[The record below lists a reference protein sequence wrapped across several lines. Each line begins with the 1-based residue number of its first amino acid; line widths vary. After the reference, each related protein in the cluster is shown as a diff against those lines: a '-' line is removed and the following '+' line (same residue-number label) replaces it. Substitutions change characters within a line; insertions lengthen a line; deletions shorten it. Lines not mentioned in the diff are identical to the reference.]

1 MALKFKLGI
10 EMAVDLDQVNTKTA
24 KEVQSEALGK
34 GLWRALWIAIA
45 ICLLWLVIEGGLRLY
60 NRPAQLDAR
69 VVELEAQLSK
79 VLMQDAEI
87 NLALKSNLENQ
98 KNLAPVANQL
108 NQLLG
113 QVAQLPMNALPAAEA
128 PTVAPS
134 ADTKTVAQ
142 KVMTAIQSLGD
153 QLMRIQ
159 VVGDVKDVA
168 MTPAAQDLIRQQLRL
183 HFLSARLAWLSQL
196 PQACKDDLIQA
207 EKLIAKH
214 FQAQASSVVQIQ
226 KNISELRTE
235 VSKSIPMNKG
245 Q

>member
-1 MALKFKLGI
+1 MA
-10 EMAVDLDQVNTKTA
+10 ADLDQVNTKTA
-24 KEVQSEALGK
+24 KQAQSEALGK

-45 ICLLWLVIEGGLRLY
+45 ICILWLMIEGGLRLY

-79 VLMQDAEI
+79 VLTHEAEI
-87 NLALKSNLENQ
+87 NLALKSSLENQ

-108 NQLLG
+108 NQLLN
-113 QVAQLPMNALPAAEA
+113 QVAQLPMNALPIATTPTFKSNAETQ
-128 PTVAPS
+128 TVI
-134 ADTKTVAQ
+134 Q
-142 KVMTAIQSLGD
+142 KIMTAIQSLGD

-196 PQACKDDLIQA
+196 PQASRDDLIQA
-207 EKLIAKH
+207 EQLIAKH
-214 FQAQASSVVQIQ
+214 FQAQASSVVQVQ

-235 VSKSIPMNKG
+235 VSKSIPMSKG

>member
-1 MALKFKLGI
+1 MA
-10 EMAVDLDQVNTKTA
+10 ADLDQVNTKTA
-24 KEVQSEALGK
+24 KQVQSEALGK

-45 ICLLWLVIEGGLRLY
+45 VCLVWLVIEGGFRLY
-60 NRPAQLDAR
+60 HRPAQLDAR
-69 VVELEAQLSK
+69 VVELEAQLNK
-79 VLMQDAEI
+79 VLTQNAEI
-87 NLALKSNLENQ
+87 NLALKSSLETQ
-98 KNLAPVANQL
+98 KNLVPVTNQL
-108 NQLLG
+108 NQLLN
-113 QVAQLPMNALPAAEA
+113 QVAQLPMNSLPVAAA
-128 PTVAPS
+128 PAIASTASTPTVVQKITS
-134 ADTKTVAQ
+134 ASQ
-142 KVMTAIQSLGD
+142 GLGD

-196 PQACKDDLIQA
+196 PQATRDDLMQA

-226 KNISELRTE
+226 KNISELRAE
-235 VSKSIPMNKG
+235 VSKSIPVNKG

>member
-1 MALKFKLGI
+1 MA
-10 EMAVDLDQVNTKTA
+10 ADLDQVNTKTA
-24 KEVQSEALGK
+24 KQMQSEALGK

-45 ICLLWLVIEGGLRLY
+45 ICLVWLVIEGGLRLY
-60 NRPAQLDAR
+60 HRPAQLDAR
-69 VVELEAQLSK
+69 VLELETQLSK
-79 VLMQDAEI
+79 VLTHEAEI
-87 NLALKSNLENQ
+87 NIALKSSLENQ

-113 QVAQLPMNALPAAEA
+113 QVAQLPMNALPVTGA
-128 PTVAPS
+128 PTVAS
-134 ADTKTVAQ
+134 NAGNQTVIQ
-142 KVMTAIQSLGD
+142 KVMAAIKGLGD

-196 PQACKDDLIQA
+196 PQASRDDLVQA
-207 EKLIAKH
+207 EQLIAKH

-235 VSKSIPMNKG
+235 VSKLIPVNKG

>member
-1 MALKFKLGI
+1 MA
-10 EMAVDLDQVNTKTA
+10 ADLDQVNTKTA
-24 KEVQSEALGK
+24 KQAQSEALGK

-45 ICLLWLVIEGGLRLY
+45 VCILWLVIEGGFRLY

-79 VLMQDAEI
+79 VLTHEAEI
-87 NLALKSNLENQ
+87 NLALKSSLENQ

-108 NQLLG
+108 NQLLN
-113 QVAQLPMNALPAAEA
+113 QVAQLPMNALPVATTPTFTSNAETQ
-128 PTVAPS
+128 TVI
-134 ADTKTVAQ
+134 Q
-142 KVMTAIQSLGD
+142 KIMTAIQSLGD

-196 PQACKDDLIQA
+196 PQASRDDLIQA
-207 EKLIAKH
+207 EQLIAKH
-214 FQAQASSVVQIQ
+214 FQAQASSVVQVQ
-226 KNISELRTE
+226 KNISELRAE
-235 VSKSIPMNKG
+235 ISKSIPMSKG

>member
-1 MALKFKLGI
+1 MA
-10 EMAVDLDQVNTKTA
+10 ADLDQVNTKTA
-24 KEVQSEALGK
+24 KQVQSEALGK

-45 ICLLWLVIEGGLRLY
+45 ICLVWLVIEGGFRLY
-60 NRPAQLDAR
+60 HRPAQLDGR
-69 VVELEAQLSK
+69 VAELEAQLAK
-79 VLMQDAEI
+79 VLTQEAEI
-87 NLALKSNLENQ
+87 NLALKSSLENQ

-108 NQLLG
+108 NQLLS
-113 QVAQLPMNALPAAEA
+113 QVAQLPMNALPVAAA
-128 PTVAPS
+128 PVIASTASTPTVI
-134 ADTKTVAQ
+134 Q
-142 KVMTAIQSLGD
+142 KIMSAIQGLGD

-196 PQACKDDLIQA
+196 PQATRDDLVQA

-226 KNISELRTE
+226 KNISELRAE
-235 VSKSIPMNKG
+235 VSKSIPVNKG

>member
-1 MALKFKLGI
+1 MA
-10 EMAVDLDQVNTKTA
+10 ADLDQVNTKTA
-24 KEVQSEALGK
+24 KQVQSEALGK
-34 GLWRALWIAIA
+34 GLWKALWIAIA
-45 ICLLWLVIEGGLRLY
+45 ICLVWLVIEGGFRLY
-60 NRPAQLDAR
+60 HRPAQLDGR
-69 VVELEAQLSK
+69 VAELEAQLAK
-79 VLMQDAEI
+79 VLTQEAEI
-87 NLALKSNLENQ
+87 NLALKSSLENQ

-108 NQLLG
+108 NQLLS
-113 QVAQLPMNALPAAEA
+113 QVAQLPMNALPVAAAPVIASTASA
-128 PTVAPS
+128 PTV
-134 ADTKTVAQ
+134 VQ
-142 KVMTAIQSLGD
+142 KIMSAIQGLGD

-196 PQACKDDLIQA
+196 PQATRDDLIQA

-226 KNISELRTE
+226 KNISELRAE
-235 VSKSIPMNKG
+235 VSKSIPVGKG

>member
-1 MALKFKLGI
+1 MA
-10 EMAVDLDQVNTKTA
+10 ADLDQVNTKTA
-24 KEVQSEALGK
+24 KQAQSEALGK

-45 ICLLWLVIEGGLRLY
+45 VCILWLVIEGGFRLY

-79 VLMQDAEI
+79 VLTHEAEI
-87 NLALKSNLENQ
+87 NLALKSSLENQ

-108 NQLLG
+108 NQLLN
-113 QVAQLPMNALPAAEA
+113 QVAQLPMNALPVATT
-128 PTVAPS
+128 PTFTS
-134 ADTKTVAQ
+134 NTETQTVIQ
-142 KVMTAIQSLGD
+142 KIMTAIQSLGD

-196 PQACKDDLIQA
+196 PQASRDDLIQA
-207 EKLIAKH
+207 EQLIAKH
-214 FQAQASSVVQIQ
+214 FQAQASSVVQVQ

-235 VSKSIPMNKG
+235 VSKSIPMSKG

>member
-1 MALKFKLGI
+1 MA
-10 EMAVDLDQVNTKTA
+10 ADLDQVNTKTA
-24 KEVQSEALGK
+24 KQAQSEALGK

-45 ICLLWLVIEGGLRLY
+45 VCLVWLVIEGGLRLY
-60 NRPAQLDAR
+60 HRPAQLDAR
-69 VVELEAQLSK
+69 VAELETQLSK
-79 VLMQDAEI
+79 VLAHEAEI
-87 NLALKSNLENQ
+87 NLALKSSLENQ

-108 NQLLG
+108 NQLLN
-113 QVAQLPMNALPAAEA
+113 QVAQLPMNALPVATTPTFTSNAETQ
-128 PTVAPS
+128 TVI
-134 ADTKTVAQ
+134 Q
-142 KVMTAIQSLGD
+142 KIMTAIQSLGD

-196 PQACKDDLIQA
+196 PQASRDDLIQA
-207 EKLIAKH
+207 EQLIAKH
-214 FQAQASSVVQIQ
+214 FQAQASSVVQVQ

-235 VSKSIPMNKG
+235 VSKSIPMSKG

>member
-1 MALKFKLGI
+1 
-10 EMAVDLDQVNTKTA
+10 MAVDIDQVNTETA
-24 KEVQSEALGK
+24 KQAQSDTLSK
-34 GLWRALWIAIA
+34 GLWKALWIAIA
-45 ICLLWLVIEGGLRLY
+45 IFLMWLVIEGGLRLY
-60 NRPAQLDAR
+60 HRPALLDAR
-69 VVELEAQLSK
+69 VVELESQLSK

-108 NQLLG
+108 NQLLN
-113 QVAQLPMNALPAAEA
+113 QVAQLPMNALPVAAA
-128 PTVAPS
+128 PTVTSNAGNQ
-134 ADTKTVAQ
+134 TVIQ
-142 KVMTAIQSLGD
+142 KIMSAIQGLGD

-196 PQACKDDLIQA
+196 PQVTKDDLTQA

-235 VSKSIPMNKG
+235 ISKSIPISKG

>member
-1 MALKFKLGI
+1 MA
-10 EMAVDLDQVNTKTA
+10 ADLDQVNTKTA
-24 KEVQSEALGK
+24 KQVQSEALGK

-45 ICLLWLVIEGGLRLY
+45 ICFVWLVIEGGFRLY
-60 NRPAQLDAR
+60 HRPAQLDGR
-69 VVELEAQLSK
+69 VAELEAQLSK
-79 VLMQDAEI
+79 VLTQEAEI
-87 NLALKSNLENQ
+87 NLALKSSVENQ

-108 NQLLG
+108 NQLLN
-113 QVAQLPMNALPAAEA
+113 QVAQLPMNALPVAAA
-128 PTVAPS
+128 PAIASTASTPTV
-134 ADTKTVAQ
+134 VQ
-142 KVMTAIQSLGD
+142 KIMSAIQGLGD

-196 PQACKDDLIQA
+196 PQATRDDLMQA

-226 KNISELRTE
+226 KNISELRAE
-235 VSKSIPMNKG
+235 VSKSIPVNKG

>member
-1 MALKFKLGI
+1 
-10 EMAVDLDQVNTKTA
+10 
-24 KEVQSEALGK
+24 
-34 GLWRALWIAIA
+34 
-45 ICLLWLVIEGGLRLY
+45 VIEGGFRLY

-79 VLMQDAEI
+79 VLTHEAEI
-87 NLALKSNLENQ
+87 NLALKSSLENQ

-108 NQLLG
+108 NQLLN
-113 QVAQLPMNALPAAEA
+113 QVAQLPMNALPVATTPTFTSNAETQ
-128 PTVAPS
+128 TVI
-134 ADTKTVAQ
+134 Q
-142 KVMTAIQSLGD
+142 KIMTAIQSLGD

-196 PQACKDDLIQA
+196 PQASRDDLIQA
-207 EKLIAKH
+207 EQLIAKH
-214 FQAQASSVVQIQ
+214 FQAQASSVVQVQ

-235 VSKSIPMNKG
+235 VSKSIPMSKG

>member
-1 MALKFKLGI
+1 
-10 EMAVDLDQVNTKTA
+10 MAVELDQVSGKTTKQL
-24 KEVQSEALGK
+24 QSEALGK

-45 ICLLWLVIEGGLRLY
+45 ICLVWLVIEGGLRLY
-60 NRPAQLDAR
+60 HRPAQLDAR
-69 VVELEAQLSK
+69 VLELESQLSK
-79 VLMQDAEI
+79 VLTQEAEI
-87 NLALKSNLENQ
+87 NLALKSSLENQ

-108 NQLLG
+108 NQLMN
-113 QVAQLPMNALPAAEA
+113 QVAQLPMNALPVTEA
-128 PTVAPS
+128 PAIASNAGTQGFI
-134 ADTKTVAQ
+134 Q
-142 KVMTAIQSLGD
+142 KIMSAIQGLGD

-196 PQACKDDLIQA
+196 PQASKDDLIQA

-226 KNISELRTE
+226 KNISELRAE
-235 VSKSIPMNKG
+235 MSKSIPVNKG

>member
-1 MALKFKLGI
+1 
-10 EMAVDLDQVNTKTA
+10 MAVDLDQVNTKTA
-24 KEVQSEALGK
+24 KQAQSDALGK

-60 NRPAQLDAR
+60 QRPAQLDAR

-79 VLMQDAEI
+79 VLTQEAEI

-128 PTVAPS
+128 PTVAAS
-134 ADTKTVAQ
+134 ADTQTVAQ

-196 PQACKDDLIQA
+196 PQASKDDLIQA

-214 FQAQASSVVQIQ
+214 FQAQASSVVQMQ

-235 VSKSIPMNKG
+235 VAKSIPMSKG

>member
-1 MALKFKLGI
+1 
-10 EMAVDLDQVNTKTA
+10 MAVDIDQVNTKTT
-24 KEVQSEALGK
+24 KQTQSEALGK
-34 GLWRALWIAIA
+34 GLWKALWIAIA
-45 ICLLWLVIEGGLRLY
+45 ICLVWLVIEGGFRLY
-60 NRPAQLDAR
+60 HRPAQLDAR
-69 VVELEAQLSK
+69 IVELETQLSR
-79 VLMQDAEI
+79 VLTQDAEI
-87 NLALKSNLENQ
+87 NLALKSSLDNQ

-108 NQLLG
+108 NQLLN

-128 PTVAPS
+128 PAIASNTGTHTVIQRITS
-134 ADTKTVAQ
+134 
-142 KVMTAIQSLGD
+142 AIQGLGD

-196 PQACKDDLIQA
+196 PQATRDDLIQA

-235 VSKSIPMNKG
+235 ASKSIPVNKG

>member
-1 MALKFKLGI
+1 
-10 EMAVDLDQVNTKTA
+10 MAVDIDQVNTKTA
-24 KEVQSEALGK
+24 PQAQSDTLSK
-34 GLWRALWIAIA
+34 GLWKALWIAIA
-45 ICLLWLVIEGGLRLY
+45 IFLMWLVIEGGLRLY
-60 NRPAQLDAR
+60 HRPALLDAR
-69 VVELEAQLSK
+69 VVELESQLSK

-108 NQLLG
+108 NQLLN
-113 QVAQLPMNALPAAEA
+113 QVAQLPMNALPVAAA
-128 PTVAPS
+128 PTVTSNAGNQ
-134 ADTKTVAQ
+134 TVIQ
-142 KVMTAIQSLGD
+142 KIMSAIQGLGD

-196 PQACKDDLIQA
+196 PQVTKDDLTQA

-226 KNISELRTE
+226 KNINELRTE
-235 VSKSIPMNKG
+235 ISKSIPISKG

>member
-1 MALKFKLGI
+1 MA
-10 EMAVDLDQVNTKTA
+10 ADLDQVNTKTA
-24 KEVQSEALGK
+24 KQVQSEALGK

-45 ICLLWLVIEGGLRLY
+45 ICLVWLVIEGGFRLY
-60 NRPAQLDAR
+60 HRPAQLDGR
-69 VVELEAQLSK
+69 VAELEAQLAK
-79 VLMQDAEI
+79 VLTQEAEI
-87 NLALKSNLENQ
+87 NLALKSSLENQ

-108 NQLLG
+108 NQLLN
-113 QVAQLPMNALPAAEA
+113 QVAQLPMNALPVVAAPA
-128 PTVAPS
+128 IASTASTPTV
-134 ADTKTVAQ
+134 VQ
-142 KVMTAIQSLGD
+142 KIMSAIQGLGD

-196 PQACKDDLIQA
+196 PQATRDDLIQA

-226 KNISELRTE
+226 KNISELRAE
-235 VSKSIPMNKG
+235 VSKSIPVNKG

>member
-1 MALKFKLGI
+1 MA
-10 EMAVDLDQVNTKTA
+10 ADLDQVNTKTA
-24 KEVQSEALGK
+24 KQAQSEALGK

-45 ICLLWLVIEGGLRLY
+45 ICILWLVIEGGLRLC

-79 VLMQDAEI
+79 VLTHEAEI
-87 NLALKSNLENQ
+87 NLALKSSLENQ

-108 NQLLG
+108 NQLLN
-113 QVAQLPMNALPAAEA
+113 QVAQLPMNALPVATT
-128 PTVAPS
+128 PTFISNAR
-134 ADTKTVAQ
+134 TQTVIQ
-142 KVMTAIQSLGD
+142 KVMAAIQGLGD

-196 PQACKDDLIQA
+196 PQATRDDLIQA
-207 EKLIAKH
+207 EQLIAKH
-214 FQAQASSVVQIQ
+214 FQAQASSVVQVQ
-226 KNISELRTE
+226 KNIRELRTE
-235 VSKSIPMNKG
+235 VAKSIPMSKG

>member
-1 MALKFKLGI
+1 MA
-10 EMAVDLDQVNTKTA
+10 ADLDQVNTKTA
-24 KEVQSEALGK
+24 KQAQSEALGK

-45 ICLLWLVIEGGLRLY
+45 VCILWLVIEGGFRLY

-79 VLMQDAEI
+79 VLTHEAEI
-87 NLALKSNLENQ
+87 NLALKSSLENQ

-108 NQLLG
+108 NQLLN
-113 QVAQLPMNALPAAEA
+113 QVAQLPMNALPVATTPTFTSNAETQ
-128 PTVAPS
+128 TVI
-134 ADTKTVAQ
+134 Q
-142 KVMTAIQSLGD
+142 KIMRAIQGLGD

-196 PQACKDDLIQA
+196 PQASRDDLIQA
-207 EKLIAKH
+207 EQLIAKH
-214 FQAQASSVVQIQ
+214 FQAQASSVVQVQ

-235 VSKSIPMNKG
+235 VSKSIPMSKG

>member
-1 MALKFKLGI
+1 MA
-10 EMAVDLDQVNTKTA
+10 ADLDQVNTKTA
-24 KEVQSEALGK
+24 KQVQSEALGK

-45 ICLLWLVIEGGLRLY
+45 ICLVWLVIEGGFRLY
-60 NRPAQLDAR
+60 HRPAQLDGR
-69 VVELEAQLSK
+69 VAELEAQLAK
-79 VLMQDAEI
+79 VLTQEAEI
-87 NLALKSNLENQ
+87 NLALKSSLENQ

-108 NQLLG
+108 NQLLN
-113 QVAQLPMNALPAAEA
+113 QVAQLPMNALPVAAA
-128 PTVAPS
+128 PVIASTASTPTV
-134 ADTKTVAQ
+134 VQ
-142 KVMTAIQSLGD
+142 KIMSAIQGLGD

-196 PQACKDDLIQA
+196 PQATRDDLIQA

-226 KNISELRTE
+226 KNISELRAE
-235 VSKSIPMNKG
+235 VSKSIPVNKG

>member
-1 MALKFKLGI
+1 MA
-10 EMAVDLDQVNTKTA
+10 ADLDQVNTKTA
-24 KEVQSEALGK
+24 KQVQSEALGK

-45 ICLLWLVIEGGLRLY
+45 ICLVWLVIEGGFRLY
-60 NRPAQLDAR
+60 HRPAQLDAR
-69 VVELEAQLSK
+69 VVELEAQLAK
-79 VLMQDAEI
+79 VLTQEAEI
-87 NLALKSNLENQ
+87 NLALKSSLENQ

-108 NQLLG
+108 NQLLS
-113 QVAQLPMNALPAAEA
+113 QVAQLPMNALPAAGA
-128 PTVAPS
+128 PVVTSTAGTPTVFQKIMS
-134 ADTKTVAQ
+134 AIKG
-142 KVMTAIQSLGD
+142 LGD

-196 PQACKDDLIQA
+196 PQATRDDLIQA
-207 EKLIAKH
+207 EQLIAKH

-226 KNISELRTE
+226 KNISDLRAE
-235 VSKSIPMNKG
+235 VSKSTPVSKG

>member
-1 MALKFKLGI
+1 MA
-10 EMAVDLDQVNTKTA
+10 ADLDQVNTKTA
-24 KEVQSEALGK
+24 KQVQSEALGK

-45 ICLLWLVIEGGLRLY
+45 ICLVWLVIEGGFRLY
-60 NRPAQLDAR
+60 HRPAQLDGR
-69 VVELEAQLSK
+69 VGELEAQLAK
-79 VLMQDAEI
+79 VLTQEAEI
-87 NLALKSNLENQ
+87 NLALKSSLENQ

-108 NQLLG
+108 NQLLN
-113 QVAQLPMNALPAAEA
+113 QVAQLPMNALPVAAA
-128 PTVAPS
+128 PVIASTASTPTV
-134 ADTKTVAQ
+134 VQ
-142 KVMTAIQSLGD
+142 KIMSAIQGLGD

-196 PQACKDDLIQA
+196 PQATRDDLIQA

-226 KNISELRTE
+226 KNISELRAE
-235 VSKSIPMNKG
+235 VSKSIPVNKG

>member
-1 MALKFKLGI
+1 MA
-10 EMAVDLDQVNTKTA
+10 ADLDQVNTKTA
-24 KEVQSEALGK
+24 KQLQSEALGK

-45 ICLLWLVIEGGLRLY
+45 VCLVLLVIEGGFRLY

-69 VVELEAQLSK
+69 VVELEAQLAK
-79 VLMQDAEI
+79 VLTQEAEI
-87 NLALKSNLENQ
+87 NLALKSSLESQ

-108 NQLLG
+108 NQLLN
-113 QVAQLPMNALPAAEA
+113 QVGQLPMNALPVAEA
-128 PTVAPS
+128 PAIASNAGTQTVI
-134 ADTKTVAQ
+134 Q
-142 KVMTAIQSLGD
+142 KIMSAIQGLGD

-196 PQACKDDLIQA
+196 PQATKDDLIQA
-207 EKLIAKH
+207 DKLIAKH

-226 KNISELRTE
+226 KNISELRAE
-235 VSKSIPMNKG
+235 ASKSISVNKG

>member
-1 MALKFKLGI
+1 MA
-10 EMAVDLDQVNTKTA
+10 ADLDQVNTKTA
-24 KEVQSEALGK
+24 KQAQSEALGK

-45 ICLLWLVIEGGLRLY
+45 VCILWLVIEGGFRLY

-79 VLMQDAEI
+79 VLTHEAEI
-87 NLALKSNLENQ
+87 NLALKSSLENQ

-108 NQLLG
+108 NQLLN
-113 QVAQLPMNALPAAEA
+113 QVAQLPMNALPVATA
-128 PTVAPS
+128 PTVTSNAG
-134 ADTKTVAQ
+134 TQTVIQ
-142 KVMTAIQSLGD
+142 KIMTAIQGLGD

-196 PQACKDDLIQA
+196 PQASRDDLIQA
-207 EKLIAKH
+207 EQLIAKH
-214 FQAQASSVVQIQ
+214 FQAQASSVVQVQ

-235 VSKSIPMNKG
+235 VSKSIPMSKG

>member
-1 MALKFKLGI
+1 MA
-10 EMAVDLDQVNTKTA
+10 ADLDQVNTKTA
-24 KEVQSEALGK
+24 KQAQSEALGK

-45 ICLLWLVIEGGLRLY
+45 VCILWLVIEGGFRLY

-79 VLMQDAEI
+79 VLTHEAEI
-87 NLALKSNLENQ
+87 NLALKSSLENQ

-108 NQLLG
+108 NQLLN
-113 QVAQLPMNALPAAEA
+113 QVAQLPMNALPVATTPTFKSNAETQ
-128 PTVAPS
+128 TVI
-134 ADTKTVAQ
+134 Q
-142 KVMTAIQSLGD
+142 KIMTAIQSLGD

-196 PQACKDDLIQA
+196 PQASRDDLIQA
-207 EKLIAKH
+207 EQLIAKH
-214 FQAQASSVVQIQ
+214 FQAQASSVVQVQ

-235 VSKSIPMNKG
+235 VSKSIPMSKG

>member
-1 MALKFKLGI
+1 MA
-10 EMAVDLDQVNTKTA
+10 ADLDQVNTKTA
-24 KEVQSEALGK
+24 KQAQSEALGK

-45 ICLLWLVIEGGLRLY
+45 VCILWLVIEGGFRLY

-79 VLMQDAEI
+79 VLTHEAEI
-87 NLALKSNLENQ
+87 NLALKSSLENQ

-108 NQLLG
+108 NQLLN
-113 QVAQLPMNALPAAEA
+113 QVAQLPMNALPVATTPTFTSNAETQ
-128 PTVAPS
+128 TVI
-134 ADTKTVAQ
+134 Q
-142 KVMTAIQSLGD
+142 KIMTAIQGLGD

-196 PQACKDDLIQA
+196 PQASRDDLIQA
-207 EKLIAKH
+207 EQLIAKH
-214 FQAQASSVVQIQ
+214 FQAQASSVVQVQ

-235 VSKSIPMNKG
+235 VSKSIPMSKG

>member
-1 MALKFKLGI
+1 MA
-10 EMAVDLDQVNTKTA
+10 ADLDQVNTKTA
-24 KEVQSEALGK
+24 KQVQSEALGK

-45 ICLLWLVIEGGLRLY
+45 ICLVWLVIEGGFRLY
-60 NRPAQLDAR
+60 HRPAQLDGR
-69 VVELEAQLSK
+69 VAELEAQLAK
-79 VLMQDAEI
+79 VLTQEAEI
-87 NLALKSNLENQ
+87 NLALKSSLENQ

-108 NQLLG
+108 NQLLN
-113 QVAQLPMNALPAAEA
+113 QVAQLPMNALPVAAA
-128 PTVAPS
+128 PVIASTASTPTV
-134 ADTKTVAQ
+134 VQ
-142 KVMTAIQSLGD
+142 KIMSAIQGLGD

-196 PQACKDDLIQA
+196 PQATRDDLVQA

-226 KNISELRTE
+226 KNISELRVE
-235 VSKSIPMNKG
+235 VSKSIPVGKG

>member
-1 MALKFKLGI
+1 
-10 EMAVDLDQVNTKTA
+10 MAVELDQVSGKTTKQL
-24 KEVQSEALGK
+24 QSEALGK

-45 ICLLWLVIEGGLRLY
+45 ICLVWLVIEGGLRLY
-60 NRPAQLDAR
+60 HRPAQLDAR
-69 VVELEAQLSK
+69 VLELESQLSK
-79 VLMQDAEI
+79 VLTQEAEI
-87 NLALKSNLENQ
+87 NLALKSSLENQ

-108 NQLLG
+108 NQLMN
-113 QVAQLPMNALPAAEA
+113 QVAQLPMNALPVTEA
-128 PTVAPS
+128 PAIASNAGTQGFI
-134 ADTKTVAQ
+134 Q
-142 KVMTAIQSLGD
+142 KIMSAIQGLGD

-196 PQACKDDLIQA
+196 PQASKDDLIQA

-226 KNISELRTE
+226 KNISELRAE
-235 VSKSIPMNKG
+235 MSKSILVNKG

>member
-1 MALKFKLGI
+1 MAA
-10 EMAVDLDQVNTKTA
+10 ELDQVNTKTA
-24 KEVQSEALGK
+24 KQLQSEALGK

-45 ICLLWLVIEGGLRLY
+45 VCLVWLVIEGGLRLY
-60 NRPAQLDAR
+60 HRPAQLDAR

-79 VLMQDAEI
+79 VLTHEAEI
-87 NLALKSNLENQ
+87 NLALKSSLENQ

-113 QVAQLPMNALPAAEA
+113 QVAQLPMNALPVVGA
-128 PTVAPS
+128 PTVAS
-134 ADTKTVAQ
+134 NTGAQTVIQ
-142 KVMTAIQSLGD
+142 KVMTAIQGLGD

-196 PQACKDDLIQA
+196 PQASRDDLVQA
-207 EKLIAKH
+207 EQLIAKH

-226 KNISELRTE
+226 KNISELRSE
-235 VSKSIPMNKG
+235 VSKSIPVNKG